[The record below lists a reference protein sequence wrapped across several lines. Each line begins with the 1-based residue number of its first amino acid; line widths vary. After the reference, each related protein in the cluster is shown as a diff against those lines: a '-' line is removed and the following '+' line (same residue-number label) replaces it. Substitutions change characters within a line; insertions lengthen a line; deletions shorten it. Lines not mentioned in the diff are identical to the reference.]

1 MTASRAEPAAHT
13 LVKSWVAEL
22 REARLSVGLSQ
33 HDVARAVG
41 VQRETVVEWETYQR
55 HPTLSN
61 LLRLARELGWQFVV
75 VDRQGEVC
83 DMVVDVVAGESWVR
97 REIRGIVSALR
108 AARRAAGLSQAA
120 TAAAAGVTAWSL
132 GHFERCQVNPRLVVL
147 AAWVRAV
154 GCSARWQRIV

>member
-1 MTASRAEPAAHT
+1 METAARL
-13 LVKSWVAEL
+13 LVEAWVGEL
-22 REARLSVGLSQ
+22 REARLAAGLSQ
-33 HDVARAVG
+33 HDVARAMG
-41 VQRETVVEWETYQR
+41 VQRETVAEWETYQR

-61 LLRLARELGWQFVV
+61 LLHLARELGWRFVV
-75 VDRQGEVC
+75 VDQHGEVS
-83 DMVVDVVAGESWVR
+83 DLVVDEVAGDSWAG
-97 REIRGIVSALR
+97 REIRRIVGALR
-108 AARRAAGLSQAA
+108 AARRAAGSSQAA